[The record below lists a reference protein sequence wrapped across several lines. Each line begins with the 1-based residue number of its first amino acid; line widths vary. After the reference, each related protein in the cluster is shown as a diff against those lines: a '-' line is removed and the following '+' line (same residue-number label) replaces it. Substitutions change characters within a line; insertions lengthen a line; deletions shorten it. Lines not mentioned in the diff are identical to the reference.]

1 MDGWS
6 HERSVDGVGENGT
19 AISEEEIEWRVP
31 GFLHT
36 DDMALFGSV
45 KENLRIVIRSF
56 IDE

>member
-6 HERSVDGVGENGT
+6 HERSVDGVGENGI
-19 AISEEEIEWRVP
+19 AITQEEIEWRVP

-45 KENLRIVIRSF
+45 KENLR
-56 IDE
+56 